1 MQLVK
6 IFILFLGLSYSASAA
21 EPGKM
26 AEGFSLTSHEG
37 KKVSLSDYKGKIV
50 ILEWFNHGCPFV
62 RKHYDSR
69 NIPNMQLAQQSNK
82 DVVWLTIVS
91 SAQGKQGYLGSAKE
105 ATAKYKEENM
115 RADAF
120 LLDPSGKV
128 GRMYKAK
135 TTPQFTIIGKDG
147 KIAYAGAID
156 SIPSSSADDIPH
168 AKNYVELAMDQVLAG
183 KPVKIAKTKPYGCS
197 VKY

>member
-1 MQLVK
+1 MQLAK
-6 IFILFLGLSYSASAA
+6 ILMIFLGLNLSVLSA

-26 AEGFSLTSHEG
+26 AQDFTLTSHEG
-37 KKVSLSDYKGKIV
+37 KKVSLSDYKGKTV

-69 NIPNMQLAQQSNK
+69 NIPNMQLAQKGNK
-82 DVVWLTIVS
+82 DVVWLTILS
-91 SAQGKQGYLGSAKE
+91 SAKGKQGYLANPKE

-115 RADAF
+115 AADGF
-120 LLDPSGKV
+120 LLDPTGKV

-156 SIPSSSADDIPH
+156 SISSSSANDIPH
-168 AKNYVELAMDQVLAG
+168 AKNYIEMAMDEILAG
-183 KPVKIAKTKPYGCS
+183 KPVKLAKTKPYGCS